1 MNKEIIKAAIND
13 GTLRKYDL
21 TQAQAG
27 DKVLGW
33 EPGEVLA
40 IYGED
45 VVIGWDL
52 DDGKSADI
60 FLTNQGHRVYLAP
73 LCWVEDKPVYKGD
86 VLYSPNGTVKV
97 RTIDRVEKFQAY
109 DDEGKAIT
117 RLRVY
122 GDDGLWDSPKKLTW
136 VEPEPEPEYT
146 VEGKVL
152 KVGDTLFSKDGDKV
166 TVEAFEMGFVI
177 TTPGQVMG
185 NTQWATD
192 YLSWTNPTILFEVE
206 GKPVRKGD
214 VLYGTWMGSKPIGY
228 EITGKNDVGWPMWR
242 GGVLTDK
249 PEKLTWTKPKAPPL
263 NINGHVVHAP
273 EREPLPEGTMY
284 YVPRLFSGKADF
296 YRWGGDG
303 ADHHFLRSGLI
314 HLTEGAA
321 TAHAQALISLTK
333 S

>member
-1 MNKEIIKAAIND
+1 MNKEIIQTAIRN

-21 TQAQAG
+21 TKAQAG
-27 DKVLGW
+27 DKVFGW
-33 EPGEVLA
+33 KPGEVLA
-40 IYGED
+40 VYGED

-52 DDGKSADI
+52 GYRKSVSI
-60 FLTNQGHRVYLAP
+60 YHTHHTYEIYLAP

-86 VLYSPNGTVKV
+86 VLYSPSGTVKV
-97 RTIDRVEKFQAY
+97 RTIDRVEKFRAY
-109 DDEGKAIT
+109 DDDGKAIT

-122 GDDGLWDSPKKLTW
+122 GDDGRWDSPKRLTW
-136 VEPEPEPEYT
+136 VKPDPEYT

-166 TVEAFEMGFVI
+166 TITAFEMGFVI
-177 TTPGQVMG
+177 TTPGQAMG
-185 NTQWATD
+185 NTQWTTD

-214 VLYGTWMGSKPIGY
+214 VLYGTWLGSKPIGY
-228 EITGKNDVGWPMWR
+228 EITGKNGKGWPMWR

-263 NINGHVVHAP
+263 NINGHVVRAP
-273 EREPLPEGTMY
+273 EREPLPNGTTY
-284 YVPRLFSGKADF
+284 YVPDLCDGGAEDYEWDNDEVDHRL
-296 YRWGGDG
+296 
-303 ADHHFLRSGLI
+303 LRSGLI
-314 HLTEGAA
+314 HLTEEAA
-321 TAHAQALISLTK
+321 TAHAQALISLSK

>member
-1 MNKEIIKAAIND
+1 MNKEIIKAAIKD

-21 TQAQAG
+21 TQAQVG
-27 DKVLGW
+27 DKVLGC

-40 IYGED
+40 VYGED
-45 VVIGWDL
+45 VVFGWDL
-52 DDGKSADI
+52 GNRKSVSIYRTHYA
-60 FLTNQGHRVYLAP
+60 HEMHLAP

-117 RLRVY
+117 RFRVY
-122 GDDGLWDSPKKLTW
+122 GDDGFWDSPEKLTW
-136 VEPEPEPEYT
+136 VEPEPEYT

-152 KVGDTLFSKDGDKV
+152 KVGDTLFSKEGDKV
-166 TVEAFEMGFVI
+166 TITAFEDDLII

-185 NTQWATD
+185 ETEWTED
-192 YLSWTNPTILFEVE
+192 YLSWIDPTILFEVE

-214 VLYGTWMGSKPIGY
+214 VLYGTWLGSKPIGY
-228 EITGKNDVGWPMWR
+228 EITGKNDKGWPTWR

-249 PEKLTWTKPKAPPL
+249 LEKLTWTNPKAPPL
-263 NINGHVVHAP
+263 SINGHVVPAP
-273 EREPLPEGTMY
+273 EREPLPNGTTY
-284 YVPRLFSGKADF
+284 YVPDLYDGGAEDYEWYNGEAD
-296 YRWGGDG
+296 RR
-303 ADHHFLRSGLI
+303 FLRSGLI
-314 HLTEGAA
+314 HLTEEAA
-321 TAHAQALISLTK
+321 TAHAKALISLSK